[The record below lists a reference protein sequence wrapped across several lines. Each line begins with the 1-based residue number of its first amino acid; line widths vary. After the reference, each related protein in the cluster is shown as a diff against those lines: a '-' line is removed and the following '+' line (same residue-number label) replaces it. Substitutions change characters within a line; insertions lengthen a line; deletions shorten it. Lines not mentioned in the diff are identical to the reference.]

1 MKDTPIN
8 YDVVQRHIEESKILN
23 VGKATIREIKRLI
36 NGIEAETGEKFIR
49 MEMGVPGL
57 PATDI
62 GVQAEIEALNRGVA
76 SVYPDIEGVPV
87 LKKEAARFVKLFLD
101 IDVDSANCLPTVGS
115 MQGGFAAF
123 LTFSKIHQ
131 KKDTTLF
138 IDPGFPVHH
147 QQHKVLGQKFDSFD
161 VYNYRGDKLR
171 DKLESYFAKGNIHSV
186 LYSNPNN
193 PSWICF
199 TDKELRIIG
208 ELATKYDVII
218 IEDLAYFAMDFR
230 KDYSKPGV
238 PPYQPTVAKYTDNYL
253 LLISSSKAFSYA
265 GQRIGLMILS
275 NKLFNLKSPDLLQYY
290 TTDIVGR
297 ALIYGTVYALSAG
310 TAHST
315 QYALAAMLKAAND
328 GTFDF
333 VEVVKEYGEKARIMK
348 KIFTENGFNIVYDKD
363 EDEPIGDG
371 FYFTFAYPGFTGEE
385 LLRELIF
392 YGISAIA
399 LSITGSER
407 MEGIRACV
415 SLVKREQFPV
425 MEARLKKFRANHPV
439 K

>member
-8 YDVVQRHIEESKILN
+8 YDVVQQHILESKIRN

-36 NGIEAETGEKFIR
+36 NGIETETGEKFIR

-57 PATDI
+57 PATAI
-62 GVQAEIEALNRGVA
+62 GVQAEIEALQKGVA
-76 SVYPDIEGVPV
+76 AIYPDIEGTPI
-87 LKKEAARFVKLFLD
+87 LKKEAARFIKLFLD
-101 IDVDSANCLPTVGS
+101 IDVDAANCLPTVGS

-123 LTFSKIHQ
+123 LTFSKIHRE
-131 KKDTTLF
+131 KDTTLF

-147 QQHKVLGQKFDSFD
+147 QQHKVLGLNFETFD
-161 VYNYRGDKLR
+161 VYNYRGDKLH
-171 DKLESYFAKGNIHSV
+171 DKLESYFSKGNIHSV

-230 KDYSKPGV
+230 KDYSKPGQ

-275 NKLFNLKSPDLLQYY
+275 NKLFNLQAPDLLRYF

-333 VEVVKEYGEKARIMK
+333 VEVVKEYGAKAKIMK
-348 KIFTENGFNIVYDKD
+348 KMFLDNGFTIVYDKD

-385 LLRELIF
+385 LLQELIY

-407 MEGIRACV
+407 IEGIRACV
-415 SLVKREQFPV
+415 SLVKRDQFPV
-425 MEARLKKFRANHPV
+425 LEGRLKKFRENHT
-439 K
+439 